1 MGGLVPQGLSGP
13 PGTLMGPEVSQ
24 RFTTRADV
32 IAPAQALLG
41 YLKAGGPKE
50 ILGFGAERGPI
61 IQRHRLVRRACAA
74 LLIMLATRAP
84 LLPCIR
90 HQQEQ
95 TANG

>member
-1 MGGLVPQGLSGP
+1 MQRDRRACQAGSRGRAPDEGVDFVVMG
-13 PGTLMGPEVSQ
+13 
-24 RFTTRADV
+24 RA
-32 IAPAQALLG
+32 G
-41 YLKAGGPKE
+41 RPKE
-50 ILGFGAERGPI
+50 ILGFGAERGHI
-61 IQRHRLVRRACAA
+61 IQRRRSVRRACAA